1 MYEQIMCKVSTYKK
15 CMIKMKISA
24 KHYYVNFNRTLYME
38 LQYVPS
44 MYPVY
49 TSIAKAGRGVVSW
62 KGFKSLSSKVIN
74 RIL

>member
-1 MYEQIMCKVSTYKK
+1 
-15 CMIKMKISA
+15 
-24 KHYYVNFNRTLYME
+24 ME

-62 KGFKSLSSKVIN
+62 KGFKSLSSKVKPNFVTI
-74 RIL
+74 IYQ

>member
-1 MYEQIMCKVSTYKK
+1 
-15 CMIKMKISA
+15 
-24 KHYYVNFNRTLYME
+24 ME

-44 MYPVY
+44 IYPVY

-74 RIL
+74 RILLQLFIQVQEDEEGIIK